1 MQKSMILC
9 EREEY
14 KTLVEI
20 LISHR
25 VHKWTELTEE
35 LHKTVK
41 VTEITETKGLW
52 EEQKYLNKQN
62 NVMTCIMMNYLLH
75 NRKSVLRSLNMYK
88 NILGGCSRKQK
99 SGMWGERKIAKR

>member
-35 LHKTVK
+35 LHRTLK

-52 EEQKYLNKQN
+52 EVQKYLNKQN
-62 NVMTCIMMNYLLH
+62 NVMTRIMMDYILH
-75 NRKSVLRSLNMYK
+75 NRKSVLRSLDMYRI
-88 NILGGCSRKQK
+88 ILGRYSRRQK
-99 SGMWGERKIAKR
+99 SGMCGERKKAER